1 MPFRL
6 PRPAI
11 LLAALLAAAASL
23 LPATGPAR
31 AQQALTAAAVVNDTV
46 ISVLD
51 LEMRVR
57 LTLLSANLP
66 DSRASRQRISPQVMR
81 SLIDETLQRQEA
93 ERLGYEVTED
103 EVQKAVAR
111 VANNNNMQRGQ
122 FLQLLQ
128 RNNILPQVFYEQMRA
143 TIAWQKILQRRLQPN
158 VDISD
163 SQVDEVVER
172 LRARQGETEYQ
183 VQEIFLS
190 VDGDTNAA
198 QVRDTGQRLVQNLR
212 GGAQFSALARQF
224 SQSATAAV
232 GGEIGW
238 VLPDNLPESV
248 ANAVTEMQPGQIA
261 GPLKGFNGF
270 HIVKLTDKRTRE
282 IGDRTVTLYQ
292 LFHPLSED
300 ADAQARTA
308 AREQLSGLAE
318 GIDGCGDVPGVADGV
333 QQVSATD
340 LGQIQVADLPGDV
353 RDALAELEVD
363 SASAPL
369 EVNGGVAVLTLCN
382 RSEDGIDRER
392 IRQRLVNE
400 RLEMMAQRYM
410 RDLRR
415 QAHVD
420 IRLGRAQ
427 R

>member
-1 MPFRL
+1 MPSRL
-6 PRPAI
+6 LRPA
-11 LLAALLAAAASL
+11 LLVAALVTAAASL
-23 LPATGPAR
+23 LPASGPAR

-66 DSRASRQRISPQVMR
+66 DSRSARQRISPQVMR

-93 ERLGYEVTED
+93 ERLGYEVTE
-103 EVQKAVAR
+103 EEIQRAVTR

-122 FLQLLQ
+122 FLDLLR
-128 RNNILPQVFYEQMRA
+128 RNDILPQVFHQQMRA
-143 TIAWQKILQRRLQPN
+143 TIAWQKILQRRLRPN

-163 SQVDEVVER
+163 SQVEEVVER

-183 VQEIFLS
+183 VREIFLS
-190 VDGDTNAA
+190 VDDNTDAA
-198 QVRDTGQRLVQNLR
+198 EVRATAERLVQNLR
-212 GGAQFSALARQF
+212 GGAEFAALARQF

-238 VLPDNLPESV
+238 VLPDNLPEGV
-248 ANAVTEMQPGQIA
+248 ADAVTDMQQGQVA
-261 GPLKGFNGF
+261 GPVKGFNGF
-270 HIVKLTDKRTRE
+270 HIVKLTDKRTRQ

-292 LFHPLSED
+292 LFHPVS
-300 ADAQARTA
+300 ADAEAETRTA

-318 GIDGCGDVPGVADGV
+318 GIEGCDDVPDAADGA

-340 LGQIQVADLPGDV
+340 LGQVRVADLPADV
-353 RDALAELEVD
+353 RDALAELDVD
-363 SASAPL
+363 SPSAPL
-369 EVNGGVAVLTLCN
+369 EVNGGLAVLTLCN

-392 IRQRLVNE
+392 IRERLVNE

>member
-93 ERLGYEVTED
+93 ERLGYDVTED